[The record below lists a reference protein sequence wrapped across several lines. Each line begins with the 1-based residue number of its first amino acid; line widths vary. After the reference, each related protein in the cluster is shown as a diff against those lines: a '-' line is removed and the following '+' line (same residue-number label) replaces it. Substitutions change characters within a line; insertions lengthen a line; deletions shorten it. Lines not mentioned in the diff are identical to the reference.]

1 VTAARSARLAA
12 LLASVLVLA
21 TAGAARAGDVSAAQL
36 QQLARQA
43 STSSAALA
51 RLRAVTSVDGVPV
64 DLRRAL
70 GTAAGARL
78 QGRLEALAPQGEP
91 VEVGDLDAR
100 ADAQRILADGRFHA
114 ASGPHPLRGLVRW
127 VDRQIR
133 PLGRPFDWLAAR
145 VPGGGAALWT
155 VLGALVALAAALAA
169 ARVARQRSVS
179 AVRAARARRVAASAL
194 DPAALERDADAAEG
208 AGDYERALRL
218 RFVAGLVRLDRAEAI
233 EHHERL
239 TSGELRRMLHSE
251 PFDGLSAAFDEI
263 VYGGRPATVGDAR
276 AAREGW
282 PLVLEGTVRR

>member
-1 VTAARSARLAA
+1 VTAARSALLAA
-12 LLASVLVLA
+12 LLAWVLLA
-21 TAGAARAGDVSAAQL
+21 AAGSARAGDVSSGQL

-43 STSSAALA
+43 ATSSAALD

-70 GTAAGARL
+70 GSATGARL

-100 ADAQRILADGRFHA
+100 ADAQQILGQARFHPP
-114 ASGPHPLRGLVRW
+114 SGPHPLRSVVRW
-127 VDRQIR
+127 IDRQLQ

-145 VPGGGAALWT
+145 IPGGGLALWT
-155 VLGALVALAAALAA
+155 VLGALVALAAAIVAG
-169 ARVARQRSVS
+169 RVASERGAS
-179 AVRAARARRVAASAL
+179 AVRAARARRVAASSL
-194 DPAALERDADAAEG
+194 DPAALERDAEAAEG
-208 AGDYERALRL
+208 QGDFERALRL

-233 EHHERL
+233 EHPERL
-239 TSGELRRMLHSE
+239 TSGELRRQLHSE

-263 VYGGRPATVGDAR
+263 VYGGRTATAGDAR

-282 PLVLEGTVRR
+282 PLVLEGAAHR